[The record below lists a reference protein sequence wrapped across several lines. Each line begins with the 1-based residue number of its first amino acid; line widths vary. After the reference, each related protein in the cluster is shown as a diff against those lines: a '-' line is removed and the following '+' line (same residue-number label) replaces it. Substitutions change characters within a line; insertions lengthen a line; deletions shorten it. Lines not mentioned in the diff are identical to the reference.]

1 MTLATI
7 VTLAAEGAE
16 HHGNVQAETFIY
28 GVIAMIVFLALGLV
42 TLSYRNVANRH
53 SGKAEAYAKA
63 HPIDQSQVGHG
74 HH

>member
-7 VTLAAEGAE
+7 VALAATEE
-16 HHGNVQAETFIY
+16 HHVGLFDNIGY
-28 GVIAMIVFLALGLV
+28 GVVALLIFLLLGAV

-53 SGKAEAYAKA
+53 SHKAEAYAQTHGTDLEQA
-63 HPIDQSQVGHG
+63 GHG

>member
-28 GVIAMIVFLALGLV
+28 GAIAFVVFLALGLV
-42 TLSYRNVANRH
+42 TMSYRNVANRH
-53 SGKAEAYAKA
+53 AQKAEAYAKA
-63 HPIDQSQVGHG
+63 HPVDHTQVGHG

>member
-7 VTLAAEGAE
+7 VVLAAEGAE

-28 GVIAMIVFLALGLV
+28 GAIAFVAFLALGAV
-42 TLSYRNVANRH
+42 TLSFRNVANRH
-53 SGKAEAYAKA
+53 SPKAEAYAKA
-63 HPIDQSQVGHG
+63 HPVDQTQVGHG